1 MFHVAGPHQSERLA
15 THARLAVVTPRYIV
29 FHGWTSRSHVDGAML
44 GNDIAVVVP
53 LGIR

>member
-1 MFHVAGPHQSERLA
+1 MFHVVAGPHQSERLA
-15 THARLAVVTPRYIV
+15 TIGSP
-29 FHGWTSRSHVDGAML
+29 DGAMF